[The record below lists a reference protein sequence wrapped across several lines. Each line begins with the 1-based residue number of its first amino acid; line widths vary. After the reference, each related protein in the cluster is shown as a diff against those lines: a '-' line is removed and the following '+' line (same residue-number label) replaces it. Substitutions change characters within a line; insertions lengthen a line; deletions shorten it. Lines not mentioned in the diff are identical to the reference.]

1 MIEKPNRGTY
11 PEYFD
16 PYIQLLPDDINVL
29 TFLENQVDSFVKVL
43 DSTIKQSGNSSYQE
57 NKWTPKEVL
66 GHLLDTERILSFRAF
81 FIARGD
87 DQNLPGFEQ
96 DDYVKAGDFNH
107 REFDV
112 LVEEF
117 LTVRT
122 HTIQLFKS
130 FPLPLYQQSA
140 SINGSQ
146 TVLAAMPFII
156 AGHVA
161 HHESIL
167 KEKYIV

>member
-1 MIEKPNRGTY
+1 M
-11 PEYFD
+11 
-16 PYIQLLPDDINVL
+16 
-29 TFLENQVDSFVKVL
+29 TFLENQSDSFVKLLNSSVKQIG
-43 DSTIKQSGNSSYQE
+43 DSTYEE

-66 GHLLDTERILSFRAF
+66 GHLVDAERVLSFRAF

-87 DQNLPGFEQ
+87 DQNLPGFDQ
-96 DDYVKAGDFNH
+96 DDYVKAGDFNN
-107 REFDV
+107 RKFDK

-117 LTVRT
+117 VTVRS

-140 SINGSQ
+140 SINGNQ

-156 AGHVA
+156 AGHVV
-161 HHESIL
+161 HHESIF